1 MQGTAGENGKE
12 TKLQFQNNPTKAFP
26 NTFFFLF
33 FCFLKRR
40 FPSHNHRSNLKHK
53 FRIVS
58 PHLQT

>member
-26 NTFFFLF
+26 NTFFFLK
-33 FCFLKRR
+33 KRR

-58 PHLQT
+58 PHLQI